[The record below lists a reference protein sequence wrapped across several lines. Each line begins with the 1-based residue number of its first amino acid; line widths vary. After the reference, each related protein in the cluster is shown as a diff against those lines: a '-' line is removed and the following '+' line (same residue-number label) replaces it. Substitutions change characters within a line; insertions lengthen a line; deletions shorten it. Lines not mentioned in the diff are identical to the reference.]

1 LKIGTYDNI
10 ATASISTP
18 VIQVINMFVE
28 QNISAVPI
36 VDENGVV
43 LNVYET
49 IDVMVNSVAYYYIL
63 LILEYIRVLLNLVD
77 IKNWIFQLAKRWK
90 RDLKIILVSIHVH

>member
-1 LKIGTYDNI
+1 M
-10 ATASISTP
+10 STP

-36 VDENGVV
+36 VDANGVV

-49 IDVMVNSVAYYYIL
+49 IDVMVRIGKCFMYEN
-63 LILEYIRVLLNLVD
+63 ELLNKVVEYC
-77 IKNWIFQLAKRWK
+77 
-90 RDLKIILVSIHVH
+90 KIRKI

>member
-1 LKIGTYDNI
+1 MKIGTYENI
-10 ATASISTP
+10 ATASMSTP

-36 VDENGVV
+36 VDANGVV

-49 IDVMVNSVAYYYIL
+49 IDVMVRIGKCCMHEN
-63 LILEYIRVLLNLVD
+63 ELLNKVVEYC
-77 IKNWIFQLAKRWK
+77 
-90 RDLKIILVSIHVH
+90 KIRKI

>member
-1 LKIGTYDNI
+1 M
-10 ATASISTP
+10 STP
-18 VIQVINMFVE
+18 VIQVIKMFVE

-49 IDVMVNSVAYYYIL
+49 IDVMVK
-63 LILEYIRVLLNLVD
+63 EKEMVLLSD
-77 IKNWIFQLAKRWK
+77 IC
-90 RDLKIILVSIHVH
+90 

>member
-1 LKIGTYDNI
+1 LRQPLSELKIGTYENI
-10 ATASISTP
+10 ATASMSTP
-18 VIQVINMFVE
+18 VIKVINMFVE

-49 IDVMVNSVAYYYIL
+49 IDVMVSVSSFL
-63 LILEYIRVLLNLVD
+63 FLEKGLM
-77 IKNWIFQLAKRWK
+77 
-90 RDLKIILVSIHVH
+90 

>member
-1 LKIGTYDNI
+1 M
-10 ATASISTP
+10 ATP

-36 VDENGVV
+36 VDANGVV

-49 IDVMVNSVAYYYIL
+49 IDVMVRAVGSRY
-63 LILEYIRVLLNLVD
+63 
-77 IKNWIFQLAKRWK
+77 
-90 RDLKIILVSIHVH
+90 

>member
-1 LKIGTYDNI
+1 M
-10 ATASISTP
+10 STP

-36 VDENGVV
+36 VDDNGVV

-49 IDVMVNSVAYYYIL
+49 IDVMVRKLDFKHWTVIVT
-63 LILEYIRVLLNLVD
+63 IVCVCVE
-77 IKNWIFQLAKRWK
+77 
-90 RDLKIILVSIHVH
+90 HC

>member
-1 LKIGTYDNI
+1 MCIVYQFKHTKVLRQPLSELKIGTYDNV
-10 ATASISTP
+10 ATASMSTP

-36 VDENGVV
+36 VDSNGVV

-49 IDVMVNSVAYYYIL
+49 IDVMVSF
-63 LILEYIRVLLNLVD
+63 LEVT
-77 IKNWIFQLAKRWK
+77 
-90 RDLKIILVSIHVH
+90 

>member
-1 LKIGTYDNI
+1 MKIGTYENI
-10 ATASISTP
+10 ATASMSTP

-36 VDENGVV
+36 VDANGVV

-49 IDVMVNSVAYYYIL
+49 IDVMVRIGKCFMYEN
-63 LILEYIRVLLNLVD
+63 ELLNKVVEYC
-77 IKNWIFQLAKRWK
+77 
-90 RDLKIILVSIHVH
+90 KIRKI

>member
-1 LKIGTYDNI
+1 M
-10 ATASISTP
+10 STP

-36 VDENGVV
+36 VDANGVV

-49 IDVMVNSVAYYYIL
+49 IDVMVRTFKNGQG
-63 LILEYIRVLLNLVD
+63 IRVLIYMYVEYRS
-77 IKNWIFQLAKRWK
+77 IWK
-90 RDLKIILVSIHVH
+90 V

>member
-1 LKIGTYDNI
+1 M
-10 ATASISTP
+10 STP
-18 VIQVINMFVE
+18 VIKVINMFVE

-49 IDVMVNSVAYYYIL
+49 IDVMVSVSSFL
-63 LILEYIRVLLNLVD
+63 FLEKGLM
-77 IKNWIFQLAKRWK
+77 
-90 RDLKIILVSIHVH
+90 

>member
-1 LKIGTYDNI
+1 M
-10 ATASISTP
+10 STP

-36 VDENGVV
+36 VDSNGVV

-49 IDVMVNSVAYYYIL
+49 IDAMVSVLFLSSVNKRVTTINCKNRAL
-63 LILEYIRVLLNLVD
+63 LDQVD
-77 IKNWIFQLAKRWK
+77 TKN
-90 RDLKIILVSIHVH
+90 

>member
-1 LKIGTYDNI
+1 M
-10 ATASISTP
+10 STP

-36 VDENGVV
+36 VDANGVV

-49 IDVMVNSVAYYYIL
+49 IDVMVSLICIRKKSRSGL
-63 LILEYIRVLLNLVD
+63 LKKAAKKEYC
-77 IKNWIFQLAKRWK
+77 
-90 RDLKIILVSIHVH
+90 

>member
-1 LKIGTYDNI
+1 M
-10 ATASISTP
+10 STP

-36 VDENGVV
+36 VDANGVV

-49 IDVMVNSVAYYYIL
+49 IDVMVRIGKCCMYEN
-63 LILEYIRVLLNLVD
+63 ELLNKVVEYC
-77 IKNWIFQLAKRWK
+77 
-90 RDLKIILVSIHVH
+90 KIRKI